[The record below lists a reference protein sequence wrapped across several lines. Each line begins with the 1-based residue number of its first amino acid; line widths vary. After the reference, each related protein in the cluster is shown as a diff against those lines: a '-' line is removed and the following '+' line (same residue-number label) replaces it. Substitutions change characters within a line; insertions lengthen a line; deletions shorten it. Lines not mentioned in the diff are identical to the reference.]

1 MTTLY
6 PYELSDAALTSV
18 NAQKALEHR
27 ANITSIEARVNSRTL
42 SKIDGARQCHEE
54 CTSAINLLRT
64 GSALGSREI
73 LDILSELRLKRAEF
87 ADVIISDALTG
98 RYSRPLEPVGPI
110 NAKQIIETCKQ
121 QFEDATAVIDLA
133 PAHSTPQ
140 MVCSARYNRISAV
153 TTLNQSQLLQERNL
167 PVDWDV
173 KAKIALVDAN
183 NQLADHHIN
192 AKQKE
197 HAEIFAEV
205 FADIVNRVR
214 RDFVHILFSKTRIG
228 LLSHPRP
235 NMYPFRLH
243 MNIQKRFSQSGHAS

>member
-42 SKIDGARQCHEE
+42 PKIDGARQCHEE

-87 ADVIISDALTG
+87 ADVIISDALGLPTELSPRSG
-98 RYSRPLEPVGPI
+98 HSRPLEP
-110 NAKQIIETCKQ
+110 KQIIDICKQ

-153 TTLNQSQLLQERNL
+153 TTLNNSMLQHERNL

-173 KAKIALVDAN
+173 KAKIAMVDAN

-214 RDFVHILFSKTRIG
+214 RDFVHIFSISHVVCSLTLVPICI
-228 LLSHPRP
+228 LLGS
-235 NMYPFRLH
+235 
-243 MNIQKRFSQSGHAS
+243 I

>member
-27 ANITSIEARVNSRTL
+27 ANITSIEARVNSRAL
-42 SKIDGARQCHEE
+42 PKIDGARQCHEE
-54 CTSAINLLRT
+54 CTSAINLLRS

-87 ADVIISDALTG
+87 ANVIISDALGIPTELSPRSG
-98 RYSRPLEPVGPI
+98 HSRPLEPVGPI
-110 NAKQIIETCKQ
+110 NAKQIIDICKQ

-133 PAHSTPQ
+133 PAHSTPE

-153 TTLNQSQLLQERNL
+153 ATLNNSMLQHERNL

-192 AKQKE
+192 AKQKQ

-205 FADIVNRVR
+205 FADIVDRVR
-214 RDFVHILFSKTRIG
+214 RDFVHIFSNSHVVCS
-228 LLSHPRP
+228 LSPS
-235 NMYPFRLH
+235 
-243 MNIQKRFSQSGHAS
+243 SQSVSF